1 MPSSVSLL
9 PKHVA
14 VIMDGNGRWAKAR
27 FLPRAEGHRRGV
39 GALKR
44 LTEAAA
50 KHGIE
55 ILTVFAFSSE
65 NWGRPASEVSM
76 LMNLFSQVLARW
88 SQPLKDADVRLRVI
102 GDTTAFPD
110 DVQAAIARS
119 EALTA
124 DCSRMVLNVAAN
136 YGGRWDMCR
145 AARLAAEAGEAITP
159 ESISAHLAAPDVDL
173 LIRTGGEQRISN
185 FLLWQSAYAELYC
198 TDTLWPDFCEE
209 DFVRALR
216 WYEGRERRFGKTSEQ
231 VRAA

>member
-1 MPSSVSLL
+1 MPTSVPLL

-14 VIMDGNGRWAKAR
+14 VIMDGNGRWAKSR
-27 FLPRAEGHRRGV
+27 LLPRAEGHRRGV
-39 GALKR
+39 GALER
-44 LTEAAA
+44 LTEAAVR
-50 KHGIE
+50 HGIGV
-55 ILTVFAFSSE
+55 LTVFAFSSE

-76 LMNLFSQVLARW
+76 LMSLFSQVLDRW
-88 SQPLKDADVRLRVI
+88 SKPLRDAGVRLRII
-102 GDTTAFPD
+102 GDTTAFPAG
-110 DVQAAIARS
+110 VQEAIARS

-124 DCSRMVLNVAAN
+124 DCGRMVLNVAAN

-145 AARLAAEAGEAITP
+145 AAQLAAEAGEPITP
-159 ESISAHLAAPDVDL
+159 ESIARHLAAPDVDL
-173 LIRTGGEQRISN
+173 MIRTGGEQRISN

-198 TDTLWPDFCEE
+198 TDTLWPDFGEE